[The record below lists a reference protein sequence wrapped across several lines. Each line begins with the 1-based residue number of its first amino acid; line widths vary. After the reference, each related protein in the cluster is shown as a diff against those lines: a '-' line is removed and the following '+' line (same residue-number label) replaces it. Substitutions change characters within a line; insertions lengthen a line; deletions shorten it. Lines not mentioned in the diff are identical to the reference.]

1 MEKTL
6 RWVSKCAVL
15 GFKSDAKIVLN
26 KSMEVTA
33 LVGLTDAQVLNRLKE
48 EGYND
53 LPSAKPRNIFAIAFS
68 VFREP
73 MFMLLVACGVIY
85 LLLGDRQDA
94 LMLLG
99 FVFVVMGITFFQER
113 KTERALDALRNLS
126 SPRACVIRNGIQQ
139 RIPGREVVRGDIVML
154 VEGDRVPAD
163 AILLQCNSITVD
175 ESLLTGESVT
185 VRKLAGVSV
194 TLAMGTPGG
203 GDLPYVFSG
212 TLVVQGKG
220 TAQVLSIG
228 INTAIG
234 RIGNCQSSCRLNTVI

>member
-139 RIPGREVVRGDIVML
+139 RIPGREVVRGDTLPKVQAAGIRPRPFSLPFLGMMGDIVCS
-154 VEGDRVPAD
+154 VQRSARVP
-163 AILLQCNSITVD
+163 
-175 ESLLTGESVT
+175 
-185 VRKLAGVSV
+185 
-194 TLAMGTPGG
+194 TPFDGG
-203 GDLPYVFSG
+203 AP
-212 TLVVQGKG
+212 Q
-220 TAQVLSIG
+220 
-228 INTAIG
+228 
-234 RIGNCQSSCRLNTVI
+234 